1 MPLRAEFLQESIFGP
16 FLSLTISTN
25 ICDVELWD
33 SVTRILGRIESLSNN
48 DREGSENAVLEK
60 KIRAL
65 SKFITSI
72 PLRSAYRTL
81 SNYARIE

>member
-1 MPLRAEFLQESIFGP
+1 MPLRVEFLQESIFGP

-65 SKFITSI
+65 SKFITII

-81 SNYARIE
+81 SNYAGIE